1 MAKPV
6 VKYSNLTI
14 REKNF
19 IKKKLN
25 IQTFKDVD
33 ITIFK
38 RLKEELKLLKDTRS
52 KNKIIFKLWDVI
64 MCVVIASLANNNDW
78 DDIHEFV
85 EDNYKWFK
93 SFLQMTGGIPKAS
106 SYERIMSLVDSDELN
121 KILFDFYKAITFE
134 FHPEVE
140 MLNIDGRVNNG
151 SKRNKTIM
159 NEEVKPLNCLNIYSN
174 KYGYCI
180 NTMEIDNKTNEIPT
194 VESFIKGLDLKG
206 VIVTWDAL
214 NSQSKNVEAVIN
226 AKGNYIIPIKGNQGT
241 FYQDLIDYFDEEKCE
256 EIIAGNLESA
266 YLTYTEKS
274 HSSYIKYECFQ
285 TSDIKWYSNLKDWK
299 GLKSFGLVRKT
310 IIKNEKVKNTRKNAK
325 KETEEK
331 LITKVE
337 NRYYISSKQ
346 VNIQEFNLATRG
358 HWKIENKIHWH
369 LDFTFCQDNNSTLN
383 KKALKNLEI
392 IHKFNLAILDRVKPR
407 YNKSLIK
414 IRKHLSNN
422 IEEFF
427 TELISYLLLSK

>member
-6 VKYSNLTI
+6 VKYSNLSI
-14 REKNF
+14 KEKNF
-19 IKKKLN
+19 IKRKLN
-25 IQTFKDVD
+25 IKTFKDVD

-64 MCVVIASLANNNDW
+64 ICVVIASLANNNDW
-78 DDIHEFV
+78 DEIHEFV
-85 EDNYKWFK
+85 DDNYKWFK

-106 SYERIMSLVDSDELN
+106 TYERIMSLVDADELN
-121 KILFDFYKAITFE
+121 KILFDFYKTITLE

-140 MLNIDGRVNNG
+140 MINIDGRVNNG
-151 SKRNKTIM
+151 SKRNQTIM
-159 NEEVKPLNCLNIYSN
+159 NEEVKPLNCLNVYSN

-180 NTMEIDNKTNEIPT
+180 DTIEINSKTNEIPT
-194 VESFIKGLDLKG
+194 VESYIKGLDLKG

-214 NSQSKNVEAVIN
+214 NTQNKNVEAVIN
-226 AKGNYIIPIKGNQGT
+226 SKGNYIIPIKGNQGT
-241 FYQDLIDYFDEEKCE
+241 FYQDLVDYFDEEKCE
-256 EIIAGNLESA
+256 EIIAGNLKSE

-285 TSDIKWYSNLKDWK
+285 TSDIKWYSNIKDWK
-299 GLKSFGLVRKT
+299 GLKSFGLIRKT
-310 IIKNEKVKNTRKNAK
+310 IIKKEQVKNTRKNAK
-325 KETEEK
+325 KEKVEK

-369 LDFTFCQDNNSTLN
+369 LDFTFSQDSNSTLN

-392 IHKFNLAILDRVKPR
+392 IHKFNLAILDRVKTR
-407 YNKSLIK
+407 YNRSLVK
-414 IRKHLSNN
+414 IRKHLTNN

-427 TELISYLLLSK
+427 PELISYLLLSK

>member
-25 IQTFKDVD
+25 IKTFKDVD

-52 KNKIIFKLWDVI
+52 KNKIIFKLWDVVI
-64 MCVVIASLANNNDW
+64 CVVIASLANNNDW
-78 DDIHEFV
+78 DEIHEFV

-106 SYERIMSLVDSDELN
+106 SYERIMSLVDTKELN
-121 KILFDFYKAITFE
+121 KILFDFYKTITLE

-180 NTMEIDNKTNEIPT
+180 NTIEIDSKTNEIPT
-194 VESFIKGLDLKG
+194 VETFIKGLDLGG

-214 NSQSKNVEAVIN
+214 NSQNKNVEAVIN
-226 AKGNYIIPIKGNQGT
+226 SNGNYIIPIKGNQGT

-256 EIIAGNLESA
+256 EIIAGNLESQ

-274 HSSYIKYECFQ
+274 HSSIIKYECFQ
-285 TSDIKWYSNLKDWK
+285 TSDIKWYSKIKEWE
-299 GLKSFGLVRKT
+299 GVKSFGLVKKT
-310 IIKNEKVKNTRKNAK
+310 ITKKEQVKNTRKNAK
-325 KETEEK
+325 KDKAEK
-331 LITKVE
+331 LVTKVE

-346 VNIQEFNLATRG
+346 VNIQEFNLVTRG
-358 HWKIENKIHWH
+358 HWSIENKIHWH

-383 KKALKNLEI
+383 KKALKNLEV
-392 IHKFNLAILDRVKPR
+392 IHKFNLAILDRVKSR
-407 YNKSLIK
+407 YNRSLVK

-427 TELISYLLLSK
+427 PELICYLLLSK